1 MNIGVSYRE
10 LFRYDPSVLEELL
23 GKVNADIWEKNDF
36 RQTTFEVHRKTKSI
50 VYVWS
55 HPSDDEYAAIETHI
69 DRTEP
74 LHAEVWKAATTI
86 RDYYSSDATITKLML
101 AKLSPRS
108 DIREHYDGGNLARIH
123 RCHLPIITNAAC
135 TFLIDGTPHHF
146 GPTGVVEI
154 NNQLLHGF
162 VNDSDK
168 DRVHLICD
176 VLASR

>member
-10 LFRYDPSVLEELL
+10 LFRYDPSVLEEHL

-36 RQTTFEVHRKTKSI
+36 RQTAFEVHRRTKSI

-74 LHAEVWKAATTI
+74 LHVEVWKAAMKI
-86 RDYYSSDATITKLML
+86 RDYYSAAATITKLML

-108 DIREHYDGGNLARIH
+108 VIREHYDGGNLARIH

-135 TFLIDGTPHHF
+135 TFLIDGIPHHF
-146 GPTGVVEI
+146 GPTAVIEI

-162 VNDSDK
+162 VNDSDE

-176 VLASR
+176 VLAPR